1 MSTTPNSPLRKNEF
15 YATRI
20 DLANRKGD
28 PRIWPPG
35 ELVVLA
41 SVYNDLLEKYEAL
54 KDSLAAHTVAG
65 GKIDKPGATA
75 PEASV
80 SPQGQFVQHLHRIEA
95 LQREAAK
102 WRADHPDSQE
112 DVVWIYDGT
121 ARGIM
126 KKLIDPIRVR
136 PGTHAVEPGGRVLL
150 AHGLD
155 GFSGAER
162 WLEVVP
168 PAIDWSAKL
177 PTWNDEG
184 RRILLMSKDGS
195 QITGE
200 LVLGDVISEV
210 ISDDELDQPVW
221 EVRLENGDTVSLRE
235 YSTWALR

>member
-1 MSTTPNSPLRKNEF
+1 MSTTPNTPLRKNEF

-20 DLANRKGD
+20 DLAHRKGD

-41 SVYNDLLEKYEAL
+41 SVYSELLEKYEAL
-54 KDSLAAHTVAG
+54 KASLGGNTAAG
-65 GKIDKPGATA
+65 GEIDKPGAAA

-80 SPQGQFVQHLHRIEA
+80 SPQGQYVQHLHRIEA

-102 WRADHPDSQE
+102 WRADHPDAQE
-112 DVVWIYDGT
+112 GLVRIYDGT
-121 ARGIM
+121 ARGVM
-126 KKLIDPIRVR
+126 KNLIDPIRVR

-155 GFSGAER
+155 DYSGAER
-162 WLEVVP
+162 WSEVVP
-168 PAIDWSAKL
+168 PAIEWSATM
-177 PTWNDEG
+177 PTWKDEG
-184 RRILLMSKDGS
+184 RRILLMSNDGS
-195 QITGE
+195 QVTGE
-200 LVLGDVISEV
+200 LVLGDV

-221 EVRLENGDTVSLRE
+221 EVRLESGATVSLFE